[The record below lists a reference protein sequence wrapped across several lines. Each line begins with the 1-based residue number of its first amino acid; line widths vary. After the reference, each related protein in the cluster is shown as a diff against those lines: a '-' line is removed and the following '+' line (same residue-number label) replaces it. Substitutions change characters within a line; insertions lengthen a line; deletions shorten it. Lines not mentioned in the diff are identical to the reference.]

1 MTEPTFSSTVVEHHR
16 LRADLAVV
24 RLVGD
29 VVPFRPGQ
37 YVDVSVPQNPRL
49 LRRLSPALPPS
60 QDGKLEFHVKTVPGG
75 WVSGAIVKDTRPGD
89 TWQIL
94 GPRGDLSV
102 DENGPTVVMVAGG
115 TGLAPLR
122 SIILDLAQTPN
133 PPRVYLF
140 FGGRT
145 VRDLYAADMLWLL
158 ADQYP
163 WLHPI
168 PVVEDLTDAGPPDEW
183 FERLGV
189 DLGFG
194 DDHFIE
200 GTLPDVVASYGA
212 FTDHQV
218 LVCGSA
224 AMVRSTRDR
233 LIATGT
239 PAAAIQFDPY

>member
-1 MTEPTFSSTVVEHHR
+1 MPQRTWSSTVVEHHR

-37 YVDVSVPQNPRL
+37 YVDISVPQNARL

-60 QDGKLEFHVKTVPGG
+60 GDGKLEFHVKTVPGG
-75 WVSGAIVKDTRPGD
+75 WVSGSIVRDTMPGD

-94 GPRGDLSV
+94 DPRGEMSV
-102 DENGPTVVMVAGG
+102 DPGGPPVIMIAGG
-115 TGLAPLR
+115 TGLAPMR
-122 SIILDLAQTPN
+122 SIILDLARTPN
-133 PPRVYLF
+133 PPQVYLF

-145 VRDLYAADMLWLL
+145 RRDLYAADMLWLL
-158 ADQYP
+158 ADDLP
-163 WLHPI
+163 WLQPV
-168 PVVEDLTDAGPPDEW
+168 PVVEDVSDDGPPDEW
-183 FERLGV
+183 FDRLGV
-189 DLGFG
+189 DIGFG
-194 DDHFIE
+194 DDHLIE
-200 GTLPDVVASYGA
+200 GTLPDVVTSYGA
-212 FTDHQV
+212 FDRHQV

-239 PAAAIQFDPY
+239 PAESIQFDPY